1 MIPEEVRLGM
11 ENAERMAEE
20 EAQKLDSR
28 VLESRWTE
36 DYDGYDWLLHLTLA
50 GDPHPPLTL
59 TIHRKQLEDQDN
71 IRTSIHGY
79 IENRLSARRW

>member
-1 MIPEEVRLGM
+1 M

-20 EAQKLDSR
+20 ETQKLDSR
-28 VLESRWTE
+28 VLESRWRE
-36 DYDGYDWLLHLTLA
+36 DYRYDWLLHLTLE

-71 IRTSIHGY
+71 IRTSIHVY